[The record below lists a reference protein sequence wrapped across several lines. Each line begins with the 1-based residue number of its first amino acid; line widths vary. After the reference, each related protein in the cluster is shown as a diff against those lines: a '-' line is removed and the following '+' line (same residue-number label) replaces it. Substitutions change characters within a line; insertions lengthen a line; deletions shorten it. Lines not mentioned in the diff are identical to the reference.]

1 MKKWHQSL
9 CYFKTAYIND
19 FNDETARVLSL
30 FANEN
35 KSFSNKIK
43 KLFYPKKLKITL
55 GGEIALRILFLLGK
69 C

>member
-9 CYFKTAYIND
+9 CYFKKAYIND
-19 FNDETARVLSL
+19 FNDETASVLSL

-35 KSFSNKIK
+35 KSFSNKKKIILSEKIK
-43 KLFYPKKLKITL
+43 DNIRW
-55 GGEIALRILFLLGK
+55 EIALRILFLLGK

>member
-43 KLFYPKKLKITL
+43 NYFIRKIKDNIS
-55 GGEIALRILFLLGK
+55 GEIALRILFLLGK